1 MSKYTTELR
10 YICETYAGL
19 DESVG
24 YNSIEEIIAKS
35 RTKIFDFD
43 YPIFDESYREVLETK
58 IIRHFYTREIGFE
71 TVGLW
76 KLKLNT
82 KMNEIMVYY
91 NQLYLSEQIKFN
103 PISTHSMVT
112 ENEYDNHNVI
122 KNSGDIKT
130 NNINKFSDTPQGAL
144 NDIQSNEYLT
154 NATIND
160 NVRTLNDGSK
170 SDGDGTSK
178 TVSSGYAGTNGSKLL
193 QDYRDTFINIDTMV
207 IRDLEHLFMMVW

>member
-112 ENEYDNHNVI
+112 ENEYDNHNVN

>member
-24 YNSIEEIIAKS
+24 YNSIEEVIAKS
-35 RTKIFDFD
+35 RAKIFDFD

-91 NQLYLSEQIKFN
+91 NQLYLSEQLEFN
-103 PISTHSMVT
+103 PLSTHSMVT
-112 ENEYDNHNVI
+112 ENKYDNHNVL

-130 NNINKFSDTPQGAL
+130 DNINKFSDTPQGAL
-144 NDIQSNEYLT
+144 KDIQSNEYLT
-154 NATIND
+154 NATINE

-170 SDGDGTSK
+170 SDGDGSSK
-178 TVSSGYAGTNGSKLL
+178 TTSSGYAGTSGSKLL
-193 QDYRDTFINIDTMV
+193 RDYRDTFINIDMMV